1 MRPWRAL
8 GAVGKHTLIHLQSS
22 PEKWVGGRAQLM
34 EREETE
40 ASPEASATVTER
52 GDGTKA
58 WGAWM
63 GKVMEDMQAWVIHMP
78 GFKSPQQVC

>member
-1 MRPWRAL
+1 M
-8 GAVGKHTLIHLQSS
+8 
-22 PEKWVGGRAQLM
+22 M

-40 ASPEASATVTER
+40 ASPEASTTVTER